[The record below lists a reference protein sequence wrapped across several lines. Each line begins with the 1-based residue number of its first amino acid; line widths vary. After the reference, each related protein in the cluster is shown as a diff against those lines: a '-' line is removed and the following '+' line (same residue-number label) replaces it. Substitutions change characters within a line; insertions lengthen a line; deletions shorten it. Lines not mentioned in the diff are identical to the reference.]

1 MPQFKFAVMNCGSKH
16 ADKAPKL
23 QIHVISQLTNKYKYI
38 FFIYIK
44 RKDNSDGKNPHTFN
58 GPPSYI
64 HSGNLEFFSDCHQ
77 AKQGWLRQ
85 QGNPNTVRRGNN

>member
-38 FFIYIK
+38 FFKIY
-44 RKDNSDGKNPHTFN
+44 
-58 GPPSYI
+58 
-64 HSGNLEFFSDCHQ
+64 
-77 AKQGWLRQ
+77 
-85 QGNPNTVRRGNN
+85 